1 MSENPPGRATLPRN
15 RRKSGSRSAA
25 LAVSPTL
32 RRRRLAKKLL
42 TLRAQRGMTVD
53 AVAKEVNRRAP
64 GVKMSAAKIVR
75 IENRKIQRVREPDVL
90 AILDVYGVMD
100 PKERD
105 AYVKLAREAS
115 QTGWWVGY
123 RDVLGSG
130 AFVDF
135 ENEASELLTIEL
147 GFIPGLLQ
155 TSGYARAVITGS
167 GVTDPAEIERRVEA
181 RMMRRSILER
191 PDAPK
196 LVALIDETAIRKIP
210 ADVLEDQVRALL
222 SPPKG
227 VQVRIIPDSVGPHP
241 ALSGGSTIMR
251 FRYDREVVYLEQSS
265 GAQFLEDPDEVAH
278 HEALFRSVQDV
289 ALPRAETV
297 AFLEGKL
304 RTV

>member
-1 MSENPPGRATLPRN
+1 
-15 RRKSGSRSAA
+15 
-25 LAVSPTL
+25 
-32 RRRRLAKKLL
+32 
-42 TLRAQRGMTVD
+42 MTVD

-64 GVKMSAAKIVR
+64 GVKMSPAKIVR
-75 IENRKIQRVREPDVL
+75 IENRKIQRVREADLL
-90 AILDVYGVMD
+90 AILDVYGVLD
-100 PKERD
+100 PD
-105 AYVKLAREAS
+105 ARAAYIKLAREAS

-123 RDVLGSG
+123 RDILGAG
-130 AFVDF
+130 TYIDL
-135 ENEASELLTIEL
+135 ENEASELLTIEV

-155 TSGYARAVITGS
+155 TSGYARAVIAGS

-181 RMMRRSILER
+181 RMTRRSILDR
-191 PDAPK
+191 LDAPTMI
-196 LVALIDETAIRKIP
+196 ALIDETAIRKIP
-210 ADVLEDQVRALL
+210 AHLVEDQVRALL

-265 GAQFLEDPDEVAH
+265 GAQFLEEPDEVAH
-278 HEALFRSVQDV
+278 QEGLFRSVQDV
-289 ALPRAETV
+289 ALSQAETV

>member
-1 MSENPPGRATLPRN
+1 
-15 RRKSGSRSAA
+15 
-25 LAVSPTL
+25 
-32 RRRRLAKKLL
+32 
-42 TLRAQRGMTVD
+42 MTVD

-64 GVKMSAAKIVR
+64 SVKMSPAKMVR
-75 IENRKIQRVREPDVL
+75 IENRKIQRVREADLL

-100 PKERD
+100 PEARA

-135 ENEASELLTIEL
+135 ENEASELLTIEI

-167 GVTDPAEIERRVEA
+167 GVKTPAEIGRRVEA

-196 LVALIDETAIRKIP
+196 MIALIDETAIRKIP
-210 ADVLEDQVRALL
+210 ADLVEDQVRVLL

-227 VQVRIIPDSVGPHP
+227 VQVRIIPDAAGPHP
-241 ALSGGSTIMR
+241 ALSGGSTIMK
-251 FRYDREVVYLEQSS
+251 FKYDPTTVFMEQSS
-265 GAQFLEDPDEVAH
+265 GAHFLEEPDEVAH
-278 HEALFRSVQDV
+278 HEALFKSVQDV
-289 ALPRAETV
+289 ALSWVETV